1 MLQETENDF
10 FKARNKALM
19 NEIQHFLKPEEA
31 YMISFKEIKEL
42 IKPQNETYLG
52 MKVIPVAKII
62 GSEGRYNDFDNQF
75 FPKSI
80 YLKERWAHVD
90 EAASHKGLRAR
101 RVVFCAG
108 RQSPRFR
115 CKGER
120 CRYD

>member
-19 NEIQHFLKPEEA
+19 NEIQHFLKPKEA

-80 YLKERWAHVD
+80 YLKER
-90 EAASHKGLRAR
+90 
-101 RVVFCAG
+101 
-108 RQSPRFR
+108 
-115 CKGER
+115 
-120 CRYD
+120 